1 MRIAICISGVPR
13 GGHFTTWIKK
23 IAERYETKIFVSYWL
38 PHDDFLVHSNTP
50 SIRTPY
56 ILDHATYQVDK
67 AETFYSQHLWEDMKP
82 VFQDMVSQIKPE
94 HLWARTDLGVASM
107 FYMIK
112 MVNEMRKEYETVNN
126 YAFDV
131 VIRSRMDT
139 FVKVGAFDYDFS
151 KFDIKN
157 KIYSPD
163 YNLAPINDHFAIMS
177 PENADKYSSVYDN
190 FVETAN
196 LVNHWA
202 EKMLMHRIQGVETEM
217 INFIGLPRF
226 VSVAGE

>member
-82 VFQDMVSQIKPE
+82 VFQSISTTNIQRIFTRNFYLASFDLANMVFK
-94 HLWARTDLGVASM
+94 
-107 FYMIK
+107 
-112 MVNEMRKEYETVNN
+112 
-126 YAFDV
+126 
-131 VIRSRMDT
+131 T
-139 FVKVGAFDYDFS
+139 FQYFNIVTWSITMEKINILYFRILFQ
-151 KFDIKN
+151 KQFRDI
-157 KIYSPD
+157 
-163 YNLAPINDHFAIMS
+163 
-177 PENADKYSSVYDN
+177 
-190 FVETAN
+190 
-196 LVNHWA
+196 
-202 EKMLMHRIQGVETEM
+202 
-217 INFIGLPRF
+217 
-226 VSVAGE
+226 